1 MTWNLFGIPEFKKQ
15 IDKDKHLITIVNN
28 FKRKIP
34 QDSEYYNRLLK
45 EFKLIVKFNFSKCFL
60 QVIDILDMTKNIPHI
75 IRGSSGSSLT
85 CYLLGISSFDPIKYN
100 ISLARFMHKKR
111 PNLPD
116 IDIDFPYNRR
126 DEIFKKIYDKWDNKV
141 ARISNHNIYHEKSAM
156 RQAIRDNGHNKF
168 VPRYFSLNTIF
179 KNNNVKV
186 KKVKKRKEDLI
197 GTFRCYSL
205 HCGGI
210 VIFDEDI
217 PDDLLVKNKQLVFNK
232 DDVEENGFI
241 KIDILSNRGIAQL
254 YEIDKRPLDC
264 YPDYDKKTIDLLCRG
279 DNVGLTFAE
288 SPGMRK
294 IFRTLQPKCVDDIAQ
309 ALALIRPAATES
321 KNVVKNLDTAL
332 IYDDDAIQYIQKI
345 LNCSESDA
353 DIYRKAFTKNKT
365 KLINEFS
372 EKINN
377 HKNKNLILRNLK
389 TLHYYSFCKSHAYS
403 YAQLVWALAYHKANN
418 PKKFWKSTINN
429 CHSMYKKWVHYSE
442 AKKSKLNVVIGS
454 PPWTIKNNT
463 LVNGPQQLTLFNNP
477 VSEYYKYGYWT
488 DQKFLP
494 GMYCKKKDNIISFKG
509 IIATFRKY
517 KRNKH
522 SCTYVTIGYDNGK
535 YLDLV
540 FNGVMSV
547 YKKNCVEGKGKFNT
561 SNFGI
566 EVSEYKIFTI

>member
-1 MTWNLFGIPEFKKQ
+1 MTWDIKEIPEFKKQ
-15 IDKDKHLITIVNN
+15 FNKDKFLIDIANN
-28 FKRKIP
+28 FKKMIP
-34 QDSEYYNRLLK
+34 KDSDYYNRLLK

-60 QVIDILDMTKNIPHI
+60 QVIEILNMTKGIPHI

-126 DEIFKKIYDKWDNKV
+126 DEIFNKIYKKWDNKV
-141 ARISNHNIYHEKSAM
+141 ARISNHNMYHEKSAI
-156 RQAIRDNGHNKF
+156 RQAVRDNGHNKF
-168 VPRYFSLNTIF
+168 LPRYFSLKTIF
-179 KNNNVKV
+179 KTNDKV

-217 PDDLLVKNKQLVFNK
+217 PEDLLVKNKQLIFNK
-232 DDVEENGFI
+232 DDVEDNGHI

-254 YEIDKRPLDC
+254 YEIDKRPLDS
-264 YPDYDKKTIDLLCRG
+264 YPDYDKKTIDLLCAG

-294 IFRTLQPKCVDDIAQ
+294 IFRTLQPKSIDDIAK

-345 LNCSESDA
+345 LDCSESEA
-353 DIYRKAFTKNKT
+353 DIYRKAFSKNKIG
-365 KLINEFS
+365 LINEFIN
-372 EKINN
+372 KIS
-377 HKNKNLILRNLK
+377 HLRNKDLIIKNLK
-389 TLHYYSFCKSHAYS
+389 TLHFYSFCKSHAYS
-403 YAQLVWALAYHKANN
+403 YAQLVWALAYQKANN
-418 PKKFWKSTINN
+418 PKQFWKATINN
-429 CHSMYKKWVHYSE
+429 CHSMYKRWVHYCE
-442 AKKSKLNVVIGS
+442 AKKSNLNLVIGS
-454 PPWTIKNNT
+454 PPWIIKNNT
-463 LVNGPQQLTLFNNP
+463 LSNGPHQMTLFNNP
-477 VSEYYKYGYWT
+477 KSEFYKYGYWV
-488 DQKFLP
+488 DNKFLS

-509 IIATFRKY
+509 IVATYRKY
-517 KRNKH
+517 KRNRH
-522 SCTYVTIGYDNGK
+522 SCTYITIGYDNGK
-535 YLDLV
+535 YLDLI
-540 FNGVMSV
+540 FNNIISV
-547 YKKNCVEGKGKFNT
+547 YNKNCIEGKGKFNYK
-561 SNFGI
+561 NYGV
-566 EVSEYKIFTI
+566 EVFEYVATNI